1 MIAWMLRNITVL
13 VGIAVAGTIV
23 GIGITS
29 SFEPTA
35 ADAFVAAR
43 QIYGLTAMG
52 VLLSA
57 SLIGPLT
64 AVFPRLPLKSVLLAG
79 RRAIGVS
86 AFVIAIPHVACYLGP
101 VLLRNWRELYEPG
114 LLWVVGLVL
123 GLLAI
128 LDLAMLAW
136 TSRDAAVKALGGKRW
151 RRLHRT
157 VYVAVPVLLLHAVFV
172 GADFGLATPPKGEA
186 DFGSLIAFSILT
198 VAWLMLAWFRSRGT
212 RWPASS
218 SGPG

>member
-1 MIAWMLRNITVL
+1 MIAWMVRNITVL
-13 VGIAVAGTIV
+13 VGIAVAGTMV

-29 SFEPTA
+29 SLEPTA
-35 ADAFVAAR
+35 ADAFITAR
-43 QIYGLTAMG
+43 QLYGLTALG

-57 SLIGPLT
+57 CLIGPLT

-128 LDLAMLAW
+128 LDLAMLTW

-151 RRLHRT
+151 KRLHRT
-157 VYVAVPVLLLHAVFV
+157 IYVAVPVLLLHALFV

-198 VAWLMLAWFRSRGT
+198 AAWSLLAWLRSRGT
-212 RWPASS
+212 RWPVRS
-218 SGPG
+218 PG